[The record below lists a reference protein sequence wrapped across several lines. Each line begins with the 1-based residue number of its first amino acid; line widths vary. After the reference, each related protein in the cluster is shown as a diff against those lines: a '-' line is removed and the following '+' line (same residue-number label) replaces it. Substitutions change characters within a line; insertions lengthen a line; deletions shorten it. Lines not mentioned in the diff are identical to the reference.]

1 MSTLI
6 SKLFVGDD
14 NKVKGSFS
22 IEDAEITYRNLTGE
36 EKQYNAEGDR
46 NFNLILDKGQAD
58 GLREFG
64 FNAREQ
70 VSQADPEDV
79 RYLLKVKASYKFRA
93 PKIVQ
98 ITSGGKHNLDES
110 NVGFLDWAD
119 IQHVDLIC
127 TPSSWRTKSGS
138 GTTAYVKSMFVT
150 LLEDEFDQKYADV
163 PSNDTDV
170 DGY

>member
-1 MSTLI
+1 MSKLI
-6 SKLFVGDD
+6 SKLFIGDD

-22 IEDAEITYRNLTGE
+22 IEDAQITYRNLTGD
-36 EKQYNAEGDR
+36 EKQYNPQGDR
-46 NFNLILDKGQAD
+46 NFNIILDQGQAE

-64 FNAREQ
+64 FNVRAQE
-70 VSQADPEDV
+70 SKNDPEDV

-98 ITSGGKHNLDES
+98 ITSGGKNNLDES

-119 IQHVDLIC
+119 IMHVDLIC
-127 TPSSWRTKSGS
+127 TPSSWSTSSGS

-163 PSNDTDV
+163 PSNDNQV